1 MDHPEDVLDF
11 GEDDDGVDVISL
23 GGSDHDGEPVEL
35 GNAELILA
43 SSSRNGRSARS
54 PARKTEAKIPSS
66 KCSEGTQ
73 RRRQESGRGYERR
86 LDVNDDRSLG
96 NFLAEKP
103 ASKTY
108 ASSRMPQPEAGNRSS
123 GPSPRN
129 SDRADRPRS
138 GERASY
144 IPSDRLQETEATSR
158 RAERAK
164 ADPRKS
170 TMASSS
176 QLPNISDD
184 SSSNTRS
191 HVPVS
196 SSNVRRN
203 SAYAQKAETQKS
215 SAAVDKH
222 SQKLPKGWLSRISST
237 GKTYYVNAV
246 TRTSQWALPTEPASL
261 ALPQANS
268 KVGCALLRNHEL
280 WGYYLIYDGSAP
292 STRQT
297 SSVNAIS
304 SEKVE
309 SNSRAS
315 ATEFKK
321 PTSSASQLQDTE
333 VCRQTPIK
341 AQNLAASPS
350 AESSP
355 SILLK
360 KADKQD
366 SAENSR
372 LTVMSLEKEARLISE
387 DQSKPEMSEKR
398 PRSHRIHPDR
408 LQDVAQANSDQRARP
423 RDVDESKALPG
434 SFHRD
439 PPSHQTDRTFE
450 GSRRDESIRYSRKP
464 SPRPARPHQRLK
476 STSPVPRRARSP
488 PRPSERERRVKDYY
502 PSGANGIPT
511 GSGRD
516 HAGNR
521 GYKIPVELPPPPPP
535 PTRRRPPS
543 SPEQPVEPSSTRP
556 VQEMDKPSNQGVSKS
571 REIIHPS
578 RRDAIDGYRPEGPYS
593 NQPLLRQKAQGRHR
607 SPTQHPHRRMSSSG
621 YMERK
626 IADETELR
634 GRKRPP
640 NGPNRISLDEREF
653 RESDKTRSA
662 TTSREND
669 NTRSVAA
676 SRCDTYRPQ
685 STRVDSSFPS
695 PSEARHRGALPS
707 PSHHLDQSHLI
718 ANDSFQSAK
727 SLPDSTAEI
736 SIRHKA
742 NRNTDSH
749 RERARSPND
758 LSISLSATCHSP
770 PLAVIEHSS
779 TEGREQVETEKASV
793 GRNGDSFQDD
803 LPLALGSTEP
813 AERAS
818 NGRKRSAG
826 SFEKPEISRKR
837 HLKCP
842 DGPVTDRRES
852 TCDQKLLEQAELS
865 LALRLGPVVCDED
878 SIKSSTSPLP
888 GEKSAVDVEIVTI
901 DDSSSA
907 KPQAIGHLDF
917 SRKDVLHN
925 HEILEK
931 SEHLGKDE
939 PTVIIEPLE
948 DIDGEELPTSL
959 SKSFDGTS
967 ISLCGLASRQ
977 ARNSSGSINQKSDT
991 MSNPTR
997 VEEKTLLTVEAS
1009 IKPSGNTSLRDR
1021 IQDLNL
1027 PVKNEAHHKNL
1038 ATRVRSPP
1046 KAS

>member
-1 MDHPEDVLDF
+1 
-11 GEDDDGVDVISL
+11 
-23 GGSDHDGEPVEL
+23 
-35 GNAELILA
+35 
-43 SSSRNGRSARS
+43 
-54 PARKTEAKIPSS
+54 
-66 KCSEGTQ
+66 
-73 RRRQESGRGYERR
+73 
-86 LDVNDDRSLG
+86 
-96 NFLAEKP
+96 
-103 ASKTY
+103 
-108 ASSRMPQPEAGNRSS
+108 MPQPEAGNRSS

-268 KVGCALLRNHEL
+268 KVSTDA
-280 WGYYLIYDGSAP
+280 S

-304 SEKVE
+304 SEK
-309 SNSRAS
+309 
-315 ATEFKK
+315 
-321 PTSSASQLQDTE
+321 DTE
-333 VCRQTPIK
+333 VCRQTPSK

-372 LTVMSLEKEARLISE
+372 LTGFNKSSKLDCRSSGPNGPMERKVMSLEKEARLISE

-865 LALRLGPVVCDED
+865 LALSKATGYWPLGFF
-878 SIKSSTSPLP
+878 KKRRFT
-888 GEKSAVDVEIVTI
+888 
-901 DDSSSA
+901 
-907 KPQAIGHLDF
+907 
-917 SRKDVLHN
+917 
-925 HEILEK
+925 
-931 SEHLGKDE
+931 
-939 PTVIIEPLE
+939 
-948 DIDGEELPTSL
+948 
-959 SKSFDGTS
+959 
-967 ISLCGLASRQ
+967 
-977 ARNSSGSINQKSDT
+977 
-991 MSNPTR
+991 
-997 VEEKTLLTVEAS
+997 
-1009 IKPSGNTSLRDR
+1009 
-1021 IQDLNL
+1021 
-1027 PVKNEAHHKNL
+1027 
-1038 ATRVRSPP
+1038 
-1046 KAS
+1046 